1 MIAKPTLT
9 NIQERANKLYE
20 YLKTQDDY
28 VTKEQI
34 GVYLGIDNER
44 SVREVISL
52 LATKKPILS
61 KSNSKGYKLAKSV
74 KDIEDAINVW
84 CELDSRIEELN
95 KRRTPIINFVERMN
109 KTTRRVPNDN
119 ESNT

>member
-1 MIAKPTLT
+1 MIEKPTLT

-34 GVYLGIDNER
+34 GAYLGVDNER

-74 KDIEDAINVW
+74 KDVDDAINVW
-84 CELDSRIEELN
+84 LELDSRMEELN

-119 ESNT
+119 ESNA

>member
-1 MIAKPTLT
+1 MIGKPTLT

-34 GVYLGIDNER
+34 GAYLGIDNER

-74 KDIEDAINVW
+74 KDIDDAINVW

-119 ESNT
+119 ESDT

>member
-1 MIAKPTLT
+1 MIGKPTLT

-34 GVYLGIDNER
+34 GAYLGVDNER

-74 KDIEDAINVW
+74 KDVDDAINVW
-84 CELDSRIEELN
+84 CELDSRMEELN

-109 KTTRRVPNDN
+109 KTTRRIQNDN
-119 ESNT
+119 ESNA

>member
-34 GVYLGIDNER
+34 GAYLGIDNER

-74 KDIEDAINVW
+74 KDLDDAINVW
-84 CELDSRIEELN
+84 TELDSRMEELN

-119 ESNT
+119 ESNA

>member
-1 MIAKPTLT
+1 MIEKPTLT

-34 GVYLGIDNER
+34 GKVLEIKNER

-74 KDIEDAINVW
+74 KDLNDAINVW

-95 KRRTPIINFVERMN
+95 KRRTPIVDFVERMS
-109 KTTRRVPNDN
+109 KTTRRVQK
-119 ESNT
+119 

>member
-1 MIAKPTLT
+1 MIEKPTLT
-9 NIQERANKLYE
+9 NIQEKANRLYE

-34 GVYLGIDNER
+34 GRVLEIKNER

-61 KSNSKGYKLAKSV
+61 KSNSKGYKLAKTV
-74 KDIEDAINVW
+74 EDLEDLKNVW
-84 CELDSRIEELN
+84 MEIDSRIEELE
-95 KRRTPIINFVERMN
+95 KRKEPLIKFYERY
-109 KTTRRVPNDN
+109 
-119 ESNT
+119 SNVQRNS

>member
-1 MIAKPTLT
+1 MIEKPTLT

-74 KDIEDAINVW
+74 KDVDDAINVW
-84 CELDSRIEELN
+84 CELDSRMEELN

-119 ESNT
+119 ESDA

>member
-1 MIAKPTLT
+1 MLEKPTLT

-34 GVYLGIDNER
+34 GAYLGIDNER

-74 KDIEDAINVW
+74 KDLNDAINVW
-84 CELDSRIEELN
+84 CELDSRMGELN
-95 KRRTPIINFVERMN
+95 KRRTPIIDFVERMS
-109 KTTRRVPNDN
+109 KTTRRVQK
-119 ESNT
+119 

>member
-34 GVYLGIDNER
+34 GAYLGVDNER

-74 KDIEDAINVW
+74 KDVDDAINVW
-84 CELDSRIEELN
+84 CELDSRMEELN

>member
-1 MIAKPTLT
+1 MIEKPTLT
-9 NIQERANKLYE
+9 NIQEKANRLYE

-34 GVYLGIDNER
+34 GRVLGIKNER

-61 KSNSKGYKLAKSV
+61 KSNSKGYKLAKTV
-74 KDIEDAINVW
+74 EDLEDLKNVW
-84 CELDSRIEELN
+84 MEIDSRIEELD
-95 KRRTPIINFVERMN
+95 KRRTPLIKFYERYN
-109 KTTRRVPNDN
+109 NVQR
-119 ESNT
+119 NT

>member
-34 GVYLGIDNER
+34 GAYLGVDNER

-61 KSNSKGYKLAKSV
+61 KSNSKGYKLAKAV
-74 KDIEDAINVW
+74 KDVDDAINVW
-84 CELDSRIEELN
+84 CELDSRMEELN
-95 KRRTPIINFVERMN
+95 KRRTPIIDFVERMN
-109 KTTRRVPNDN
+109 KTTRRVQNDN
-119 ESNT
+119 ESNA

>member
-1 MIAKPTLT
+1 MIVKPTLT
-9 NIQERANKLYE
+9 NIQERANQLYE

-34 GVYLGIDNER
+34 GSYLGIDNER

-61 KSNSKGYKLAKSV
+61 KSNSKGYKLAKSI
-74 KDIEDAINVW
+74 KDLDDAINVW
-84 CELDSRIEELN
+84 CELDSRMEELN

-109 KTTRRVPNDN
+109 KTTRRVQNDN
-119 ESNT
+119 ESNA

>member
-34 GVYLGIDNER
+34 GAYLGIDNER

-74 KDIEDAINVW
+74 KDLNDATNVW
-84 CELDSRIEELN
+84 LELDSRIEELN
-95 KRRTPIINFVERMN
+95 KRRTPIIEFVERI
-109 KTTRRVPNDN
+109 KRRLKNDN
-119 ESNT
+119 ESNS

>member
-1 MIAKPTLT
+1 MIVKPTLT

-34 GVYLGIDNER
+34 GAYLGIDNER

-52 LATKKPILS
+52 LATKKPILA
-61 KSNSKGYKLAKSV
+61 KSNSKGYMLAKSV
-74 KDIEDAINVW
+74 KDIDDAINVW
-84 CELDSRIEELN
+84 TELDSRIEELN

>member
-1 MIAKPTLT
+1 MIEKPTLT

-20 YLKTQDDY
+20 YLKTQEDY
-28 VTKEQI
+28 ITKEQI
-34 GVYLGIDNER
+34 GDYLGISNER

-74 KDIEDAINVW
+74 KDLNDAINVW
-84 CELDSRIEELN
+84 CELDSRMEELN
-95 KRRTPIINFVERMN
+95 NRRTPIIDFIERMN
-109 KTTRRVPNDN
+109 KTTRRVQK
-119 ESNT
+119 